1 MIKKIKK
8 LVMKLT
14 RNQVACSPSLI
25 QMFEETKRWFLERV
39 KVHFAAS
46 QKCYLQWRW
55 CTAEKMFMH
64 FKDGRALTIVAPALP
79 TNKRKQRKR
88 IKIAKPSDLTVIPE

>member
-1 MIKKIKK
+1 
-8 LVMKLT
+8 
-14 RNQVACSPSLI
+14 
-25 QMFEETKRWFLERV
+25 
-39 KVHFAAS
+39 
-46 QKCYLQWRW
+46 
-55 CTAEKMFMH
+55 MFMH